1 MPRTP
6 ESSRQQLLQE
16 TVRSFWILGLKKSW
30 GVSQKQLRSGMET
43 SSCQPAQIPCFH
55 RPLSGTQKTNTSLRF
70 SLRVAPAHHPQAPPL
85 RPPHTCLPSAAVTSC
100 PGAPPT
106 RGQGGPQWIE
116 PQLLSKLSSA
126 WEDLKRHPRML
137 GCYKPQPPHALV

>member
-70 SLRVAPAHHPQAPPL
+70 SPRVAPAHHPQAPPPS
-85 RPPHTCLPSAAVTSC
+85 PPAYLPSQRRCHQLPWGATHPWAGGSPVDRAPAPLKAELCLGGSKAASQDA
-100 PGAPPT
+100 G
-106 RGQGGPQWIE
+106 
-116 PQLLSKLSSA
+116 LL
-126 WEDLKRHPRML
+126 
-137 GCYKPQPPHALV
+137 